1 MSIQKSNILLKVK
14 NESVNAYLASPEK
27 SGPGIF
33 VLHAWWGLKPFFK
46 EFCDRL
52 AGQGFIAFAPDLRNG
67 QIANS
72 IDEAKT
78 LMEKSDRQ
86 FVGET
91 VKAARDYLFSLPNR
105 KGEKVGVIGFSMG
118 ASWSLDVALRDP
130 DKIAATVLYYGTDN
144 VDFHKVKSKIMGHYG
159 DHDGWEP
166 MEEILAMETSMK
178 AAGVDVILHFYPMV
192 GHWFVEEDRPEYDP
206 SAAKLAWERTLEFL
220 KINL

>member
-1 MSIQKSNILLKVK
+1 MSIQKSNIKLQVNNK
-14 NESVNAYLASPEK
+14 SVNSNQASPQK
-27 SGPGIF
+27 NGPGIL

-52 AGQGFIAFAPDLRNG
+52 AGRGFIAFAPDLRNG

-72 IDEAKT
+72 IHEAKT

-91 VKAARDYLFSLPNR
+91 VKVARDYLFSLPNCS
-105 KGEKVGVIGFSMG
+105 GEKMGVIGFSMG
-118 ASWSLDVALRDP
+118 ASWSLDVALHNPER
-130 DKIAATVLYYGTDN
+130 IAATVLYYGTDN
-144 VDFHKVKSKIMGHYG
+144 IDFHKVKSKIMGHYG

-178 AAGVDVILHFYPMV
+178 AAGVDVILHFYSNV

-206 SAAKLAWERTLEFL
+206 HAAKLAWKRTLEFL
-220 KINL
+220 KENL